1 MLQKTIYPLLILFFT
16 VSVAG
21 YLWEILIYFLM
32 NGSFTNRGFFHGPW
46 LPVYGLG
53 AVLLAWLLDALPA
66 RIKRYPHALFLLSSC
81 VCTATEYLLALY
93 LETFRHVRY
102 WDYTGWPL
110 SVKGRVCLVSFLF
123 FGFGGPLLDGW
134 LMPAIRR
141 IVTRV
146 THFASAPSDGKP
158 SASSGHAA
166 SASVPRAAAC
176 SPLSTCRVRNPRL
189 LQFLFWTVCILF
201 TADFIYSCAHPN
213 VGPNIASRIR

>member
-1 MLQKTIYPLLILFFT
+1 MKRQRAMLQKTIYPLLILFFT

-93 LETFRHVRY
+93 LETFRNVRY

-146 THFASAPSDGKP
+146 THFVSAT
-158 SASSGHAA
+158 SAS
-166 SASVPRAAAC
+166 RA
-176 SPLSTCRVRNPRL
+176 RNPRL

-213 VGPNIASRIR
+213 VGPYIASRIR